1 VIIRRNFLKMFGAG
15 GAAGLFAARD
25 VGAPAPAGQRARA
38 AASGPRQLD
47 ASVGALDLN
56 HVELVDTHV
65 HPPHRMTLK
74 QSYDMWNDSFVDAMV
89 PDYDFPGKKELRAK
103 LTTEFVDQI
112 WDLPRQT
119 GYNNYMARIY
129 GVPPTLE
136 GFDSV
141 VSKHIKSDTDFTAY
155 VKSILDR
162 ENISTVV
169 LQSAE
174 ADPILPPS
182 SIPRDRFVWTYPIVP
197 LVHPA
202 WAQKKSATTL
212 QDVLDQIDKTIETAV
227 ANRCVA
233 FKNAAAYY
241 RTLGFDR
248 VEKRDAETAFK
259 ALMAA
264 TPAGHVAQGAPYYK
278 EPAVNAALK
287 TYQDFL
293 FKHIYVKAGQVERPI
308 VIHTAVALH
317 PALRFE
323 YNNPLALYDVFQD
336 DEVRKAATR
345 FVLFHTG
352 YPSHH
357 AVASMISQ
365 FPNVFVDM
373 SFYAKFPGVLEE
385 TYRAFLGL
393 APSEKV
399 MHGSDSNNVPEEI
412 GYCASNTRLV
422 LARVLHDYKTY
433 YGWTQADITKIADN
447 VMHKNARRL
456 FRIPEATRAS

>member
-1 VIIRRNFLKMFGAG
+1 MIRRNFLRMLSTGGVTGLFRVRDAGAVQ
-15 GAAGLFAARD
+15 AAGPSPARGSRLD
-25 VGAPAPAGQRARA
+25 VSIGAFN
-38 AASGPRQLD
+38 
-47 ASVGALDLN
+47 LN
-56 HVELVDTHV
+56 NVELVDTHV
-65 HPPHRMTLK
+65 HPPKRMTLK

-89 PDYDFPGKKELRAK
+89 PDYDFPGKTELRAK
-103 LTTEFVDQI
+103 LTREFVDQI
-112 WDLPRQT
+112 WNLPRQI
-119 GYNNYMARIY
+119 GYNNYMARTY
-129 GVPPTLE
+129 GVAPTLE

-141 VSKHIKSDTDFTAY
+141 VSQHIKTDADFRAY
-155 VKSILDR
+155 IRSILDR
-162 ENISTVV
+162 EKISTVV

-174 ADPILPPS
+174 ADPIVPPS
-182 SIPRDRFVWTYPIVP
+182 FIPRDRFVWTYPIVP
-197 LVHPA
+197 LVHPE
-202 WAQKKSATTL
+202 WALKKGATTL
-212 QDVLDQIDKTIETAV
+212 QDVLDQIDKTIDTAV
-227 ANRCVA
+227 ANKCVA

-241 RTLGFDR
+241 RPLSLDK
-248 VEKRDAETAFK
+248 VAKPEAETAFK

-264 TPAGHVAQGAPYYK
+264 TPAGHVAQDAPYYK
-278 EPAVNAALK
+278 EPTLNAALK

-293 FKHIYVKAGQVERPI
+293 YKHIYVKAGRVDRPI

-323 YNNPLALYDVFQD
+323 FNNPLGLYDVFQD
-336 DEVRKAATR
+336 DDVRKAATR

-393 APSEKV
+393 APSEKI

-422 LARVLHDYKTY
+422 LARVLHDYRTY

>member
-1 VIIRRNFLKMFGAG
+1 MIRRSFLRMLGTSGGAG
-15 GAAGLFAARD
+15 FFTRRGAAAMET
-25 VGAPAPAGQRARA
+25 AGQRGGSGTA
-38 AASGPRQLD
+38 AAQPLD
-47 ASVGALDLN
+47 VSIGTLDLN
-56 HVELVDTHV
+56 NVEIVDAHI
-65 HPPHRMTLK
+65 HPPQPMTLK
-74 QSYDMWNDSFVDAMV
+74 QSYEMWNDSFVDAMV
-89 PDYDFPGKKELRAK
+89 PDYSFPGKTELRAK
-103 LTTEFVDQI
+103 LSNEFVDQI
-112 WDLPRQT
+112 WNLPRQT

-136 GFDSV
+136 GFDRV
-141 VSKHIKSDTDFTAY
+141 VSKHIKSDGDFTEY
-155 VKSILDR
+155 IRSILDR
-162 ENISTVV
+162 EKITTVV

-174 ADPILPPS
+174 ADPIV
-182 SIPRDRFVWTYPIVP
+182 PRTFVPRERFVWTYPIVP
-197 LVHPA
+197 LVQPE
-202 WAQKKSATTL
+202 WAQKKSATSL
-212 QDVLDQIDKTIETAV
+212 QDVLDQVDKTMETAV
-227 ANRCVA
+227 SGKCVA

-241 RTLGFDR
+241 RPFALEKVDR
-248 VEKRDAETAFK
+248 REAETALK
-259 ALMAA
+259 ALVGA

-278 EPAVNAALK
+278 EPALNAALK

-293 FKHIYVKAGQVERPI
+293 FKHIYVKAGELDRPI

-323 YNNPLALYDVFQD
+323 YNNPLGLYDVFQD
-336 DEVRKAATR
+336 NEVRRAATR

-357 AVASMISQ
+357 VVASMISQ

-412 GYCASNTRLV
+412 GYCASNTRRV
-422 LARVLHDYKTY
+422 LAKVLYDYKTY
-433 YGWTQADITKIADN
+433 YGWTQADITRIADN

-456 FRIPEATRAS
+456 FRIPEATS